1 MLRRASIPNPALS
14 SVDMDPLSAATSVI
28 AVVQIS
34 GQVFGLCWEYYSEV
48 KDAKEDIKRLR
59 DEVKSLQDV
68 VTKVADLVD
77 APTAKP
83 SVMDLLSQ
91 PDGPVQQC
99 LTELIKL
106 AAKLNPGQGK
116 DTMKRFG
123 LRALKWPFSS
133 KDVDKAI
140 TTIER
145 HKATFNL
152 ALTADQT

>member
-1 MLRRASIPNPALS
+1 
-14 SVDMDPLSAATSVI
+14 MDGLSAAASVI

-99 LTELIKL
+99 LKELTELVKKL
-106 AAKLNPGQGK
+106 KPELEKNK
-116 DTMKRFG
+116 MKKFG
-123 LRALKWPFSS
+123 LRALKWPFVS

-140 TTIER
+140 
-145 HKATFNL
+145 KAIGRYKVTFNL
-152 ALTADQT
+152 ALTTDHV